1 MRKIARD
8 ALTNSQSAQGNT
20 QKYQLYQFANKR
32 SVPYYIFIKPV
43 SDRQVLFNH
52 LLNYQT
58 IKNPKLYLYILEGIK
73 RSTRYTVQKKSP
85 NTVKHLYKLYRC
97 NFVHLANLR
106 TKLIWVFFFIG
117 FPRLCEVINIWR
129 TDVFIKITHTA
140 IFIEKCKADV
150 CQEVSWIYLR

>member
-32 SVPYYIFIKPV
+32 SVPCYIFIKPV

-58 IKNPKLYLYILEGIK
+58 IKNPKLYLNILEGIK
-73 RSTRYTVQKKSP
+73 RSSSSVLYPIRLFTRYS
-85 NTVKHLYKLYRC
+85 R
-97 NFVHLANLR
+97 LAN
-106 TKLIWVFFFIG
+106 
-117 FPRLCEVINIWR
+117 
-129 TDVFIKITHTA
+129 IK
-140 IFIEKCKADV
+140 KDPQQQLV
-150 CQEVSWIYLR
+150 